1 MKIILNGKYDI
12 ANFNEGITLSEAID
26 GVAYKMDVSLVEPKQ
41 LKDINIKK
49 GDKIVLIDIAY
60 ESKKEEIIFDGV
72 IWETRRNEKSKKLTL
87 ACRERTVYME
97 ESEEQY
103 SFKENTATQRIEYY
117 CKQWNIPYYNLANT
131 SVKLAKV
138 IHKTNILDMIKKDLK
153 ETASKGGDLF
163 RVRMDNKLKLFKL
176 GTNANVYKLDSILED
191 ANFTS
196 SFNDAVTSVKVLGK
210 SKDEN
215 TKAPIIGIY
224 KKDADRFGTLQKIK
238 QDEKIKN
245 TKEAK
250 KAAEAMFNSGEET
263 ISVDCAVDINRIR
276 TGDKVSLKSKE
287 YYVIDVTHTLDSTP
301 KMKLNIGT
309 LEYIRRKFY
318 NND

>member
-26 GVAYKMDVSLVEPKQ
+26 GVAYKMDVSLIEPKQ
-41 LKDINIKK
+41 LQDIWIKK

-72 IWETRRNEKSKKLTL
+72 IWETRRSEKSKKLTL
-87 ACRERTVYME
+87 SCRERTVYME

-131 SVKLAKV
+131 GKKLAKV

-215 TKAPIIGIY
+215 TKAPIIGTY
-224 KKDADRFGTLQKIK
+224 KKDSDKYGTLQKIK

-245 TKEAK
+245 A
-250 KAAEAMFNSGEET
+250 
-263 ISVDCAVDINRIR
+263 
-276 TGDKVSLKSKE
+276 
-287 YYVIDVTHTLDSTP
+287 
-301 KMKLNIGT
+301 
-309 LEYIRRKFY
+309 
-318 NND
+318 

>member
-26 GVAYKMDVSLVEPKQ
+26 GVAYKMDVSLIEPKQ
-41 LKDINIKK
+41 LQDIWIKK

-60 ESKKEEIIFDGV
+60 ESKK
-72 IWETRRNEKSKKLTL
+72 LTL
-87 ACRERTVYME
+87 SCRERTVYME

-131 SVKLAKV
+131 GKKLAKV

-215 TKAPIIGIY
+215 TKAPIIGTY
-224 KKDADRFGTLQKIK
+224 KKDSDKYGTLQKIK

-245 TKEAK
+245 AKEAK

-263 ISVDCAVDINRIR
+263 ISVDCVVDINRIR
-276 TGDKVSLKSKE
+276 AGDKVSLKGKE
-287 YYVIDVTHTLDSTP
+287 YYVIDVTHTL
-301 KMKLNIGT
+301 
-309 LEYIRRKFY
+309 
-318 NND
+318 

>member
-41 LKDINIKK
+41 LQDIGIKK

-60 ESKKEEIIFDGV
+60 ESKKEETIFDGV
-72 IWETRRNEKSKKLTL
+72 IWETRRSEKSKKLTL
-87 ACRERTVYME
+87 SCRERTIYME

-131 SVKLAKV
+131 GKKLTKV

-176 GTNANVYKLDSILED
+176 GTNANIYKLDSILED

-215 TKAPIIGIY
+215 TKASVIGTY
-224 KKDADRFGTLQKIK
+224 KKDSDKYGTLQKIK

-245 TKEAK
+245 AKEAK

-263 ISVDCAVDINRIR
+263 ISVDCVVDINRIR
-276 TGDKVSLKSKE
+276 AGDKVSLKGRE

-318 NND
+318 TND

>member
-26 GVAYKMDVSLVEPKQ
+26 GVAYKMDVSLVETKALQ
-41 LKDINIKK
+41 DINIKK

-60 ESKKEEIIFDGV
+60 ESKKEETIFDGV
-72 IWETRRNEKSKKLTL
+72 VWETRRSEKSKKLTL
-87 ACRERTVYME
+87 SCRERTVYME

-153 ETASKGGDLF
+153 ETVTKGGDLF

-215 TKAPIIGIY
+215 TKAPIIGTY
-224 KKDADRFGTLQKIK
+224 KKDSDKYGTLQKIK
-238 QDEKIKN
+238 QDEKITN
-245 TKEAK
+245 SKEAK

-263 ISVDCAVDINRIR
+263 ISVDCVVDINRIR
-276 TGDKVSLKSKE
+276 AGDKVSLKGKE

-301 KMKLNIGT
+301 KMKLNVGT
-309 LEYIRRKFY
+309 LDYIRRKFY

>member
-72 IWETRRNEKSKKLTL
+72 IWETRRSEKSKKLTL

>member
-41 LKDINIKK
+41 LQDIWIKK

-72 IWETRRNEKSKKLTL
+72 IWETKRSEKSKKLTL
-87 ACRERTVYME
+87 SCRERTVYME

-131 SVKLAKV
+131 SVKLAKA

-176 GTNANVYKLDSILED
+176 GTNANIYKLDSILED

-215 TKAPIIGIY
+215 TKASIIGTY
-224 KKDADRFGTLQKIK
+224 KKDSDKYGTLQKIK

-245 TKEAK
+245 AKEAK
-250 KAAEAMFNSGEET
+250 KAAQAMFNSGEET

-276 TGDKVSLKSKE
+276 AGDKVSLKSKE
-287 YYVIDVTHTLDSTP
+287 YYVIDVTHTLDSRP

-318 NND
+318 TND

>member
-26 GVAYKMDVSLVEPKQ
+26 GVAYKMDVSLIEPKQ
-41 LKDINIKK
+41 LQDIGIKK

-60 ESKKEEIIFDGV
+60 ESKKEETIFDGV
-72 IWETRRNEKSKKLTL
+72 VWEARRSEKSKKLTL
-87 ACRERTVYME
+87 SCRERTVYME

-103 SFKENTATQRIEYY
+103 LFKENTATQRIEYY

-131 SVKLAKV
+131 GKKLAKV

-196 SFNDAVTSVKVLGK
+196 SFNDAVTSVKVLG
-210 SKDEN
+210 
-215 TKAPIIGIY
+215 
-224 KKDADRFGTLQKIK
+224 
-238 QDEKIKN
+238 
-245 TKEAK
+245 
-250 KAAEAMFNSGEET
+250 
-263 ISVDCAVDINRIR
+263 
-276 TGDKVSLKSKE
+276 
-287 YYVIDVTHTLDSTP
+287 
-301 KMKLNIGT
+301 
-309 LEYIRRKFY
+309 
-318 NND
+318 

>member
-26 GVAYKMDVSLVEPKQ
+26 GVAYKMDVSLIEPKQ

-60 ESKKEEIIFDGV
+60 ESKKEETIFDGV
-72 IWETRRNEKSKKLTL
+72 IWETRRSEKSKKLTL
-87 ACRERTVYME
+87 SCRERTVYME

-215 TKAPIIGIY
+215 TKAPIIGTY
-224 KKDADRFGTLQKIK
+224 KKDSDKYGTLQKIK

-263 ISVDCAVDINRIR
+263 ISVDCVVDINRIR
-276 TGDKVSLKSKE
+276 AGDKVSLKGKE

>member
-1 MKIILNGKYDI
+1 MKIILNNKYDI

-41 LKDINIKK
+41 LQDIGIKK

-60 ESKKEEIIFDGV
+60 ESKKEETIFDGV
-72 IWETRRNEKSKKLTL
+72 IWETRRSEKSKKLTL
-87 ACRERTVYME
+87 SCRERTVYME

-131 SVKLAKV
+131 GKKLAKV

-215 TKAPIIGIY
+215 TKAPIIGTY
-224 KKDADRFGTLQKIK
+224 KKDSDKYGTLQKIK
-238 QDEKIKN
+238 QDEKITN
-245 TKEAK
+245 AKEAK

-276 TGDKVSLKSKE
+276 AGDKVSLKGRE

-309 LEYIRRKFY
+309 LDYIRRKFY

>member
-26 GVAYKMDVSLVEPKQ
+26 GVAYKMDVSLIEPKQ
-41 LKDINIKK
+41 LQDIGIKK

-60 ESKKEEIIFDGV
+60 ESKKEETIFDGV
-72 IWETRRNEKSKKLTL
+72 VWEARRSEKSKKLTL
-87 ACRERTVYME
+87 SCRERTVYME

-103 SFKENTATQRIEYY
+103 LFKENTATQRIEYY

-131 SVKLAKV
+131 GKKLAKV

-215 TKAPIIGIY
+215 TKAPIIGTY
-224 KKDADRFGTLQKIK
+224 KKDADKFGTLQKIK

-245 TKEAK
+245 AKEAK
-250 KAAEAMFNSGEET
+250 KAAEAMFNS
-263 ISVDCAVDINRIR
+263 
-276 TGDKVSLKSKE
+276 
-287 YYVIDVTHTLDSTP
+287 
-301 KMKLNIGT
+301 
-309 LEYIRRKFY
+309 
-318 NND
+318 

>member
-26 GVAYKMDVSLVEPKQ
+26 GVAYKMDVSLIEPKQ

-72 IWETRRNEKSKKLTL
+72 IWETRRSEKSKKLTL
-87 ACRERTVYME
+87 SCRERTVYME

-215 TKAPIIGIY
+215 TKAPIIGTY
-224 KKDADRFGTLQKIK
+224 KKDSDKYGTLQKIK

-263 ISVDCAVDINRIR
+263 ISVDCVVDINRIR
-276 TGDKVSLKSKE
+276 AGDKVSLKGKE

>member
-26 GVAYKMDVSLVEPKQ
+26 GVAYKMDVSLIEPKQ

-60 ESKKEEIIFDGV
+60 ESKKEETIFDGV
-72 IWETRRNEKSKKLTL
+72 IWETRRSEKSKKLTL
-87 ACRERTVYME
+87 SCRERTVYME

-215 TKAPIIGIY
+215 TKAPIIGTY
-224 KKDADRFGTLQKIK
+224 KKDADKFGTLQKIK

-245 TKEAK
+245 AKEAK
-250 KAAEAMFNSGEET
+250 KAAETMFNSGEET
-263 ISVDCAVDINRIR
+263 ISVDCVVDINRIR
-276 TGDKVSLKSKE
+276 AGDKVSLKSKE

-318 NND
+318 TND